1 MAVYTSTSP
10 IFYMVLIAA
19 GIFVL
24 ASPIT
29 QFFVF
34 GFFNGWSLTNF
45 SWWVI
50 EFSIGIYVLLIV
62 LPNENLQKIFLWAS
76 HYVQGVT
83 IALLF
88 LNIAIFMETM
98 LIWIQEID
106 LSNVFKN
113 EYELTERKMANF
125 EIFQTLPTI
134 GYLFLVY
141 FFIVDIREFYTNQD
155 GTVAEVIISIYTI
168 KAQEFLSFWI
178 NWINNFLIGLY
189 TAAWLGLNITITPI
203 IWFNIAVQWTGE
215 WTLKIVK
222 IMVGWFEVVF
232 LWWYQILVVMFNWV
246 VPIF

>member
-1 MAVYTSTSP
+1 M
-10 IFYMVLIAA
+10 
-19 GIFVL
+19 
-24 ASPIT
+24 
-29 QFFVF
+29 
-34 GFFNGWSLTNF
+34 
-45 SWWVI
+45 
-50 EFSIGIYVLLIV
+50 
-62 LPNENLQKIFLWAS
+62 
-76 HYVQGVT
+76 
-83 IALLF
+83 
-88 LNIAIFMETM
+88 
-98 LIWIQEID
+98 
-106 LSNVFKN
+106 
-113 EYELTERKMANF
+113 
-125 EIFQTLPTI
+125 
-134 GYLFLVY
+134 FLVY